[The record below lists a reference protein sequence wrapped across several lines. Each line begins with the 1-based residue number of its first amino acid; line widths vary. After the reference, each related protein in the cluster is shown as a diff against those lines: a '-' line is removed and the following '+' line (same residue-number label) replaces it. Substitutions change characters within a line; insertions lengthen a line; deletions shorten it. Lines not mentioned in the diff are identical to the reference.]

1 MGKGLLQSSATQ
13 PILCF
18 IALDDD
24 GHGHL
29 CSYFVATYIHTY
41 QTKFAEGNLTVPDMS
56 LCFKFLDIP
65 LVRERNLVEAPA
77 WRVVCVASGM
87 LAERRTPCGVCAS
100 ERLRRR
106 EKRELRSP
114 TYRFQLPGCA
124 YRRPAIMPISSCGC
138 RRQRSHRLWEDD

>member
-29 CSYFVATYIHTY
+29 CSYLVATYIHTY

-77 WRVVCVASGM
+77 RKRCWWRH
-87 LAERRTPCGVCAS
+87 
-100 ERLRRR
+100 
-106 EKRELRSP
+106 P
-114 TYRFQLPGCA
+114 TFLEA
-124 YRRPAIMPISSCGC
+124 LESSLHTGG
-138 RRQRSHRLWEDD
+138 